1 MLIIQQEPQSLILLN
16 KVQISF
22 IIVVNVPQTIVQ
34 EVRQVEQVAQPVLVS
49 QVKRVDTG
57 GMNTVN
63 TQAVHN

>member
-1 MLIIQQEPQSLILLN
+1 M
-16 KVQISF
+16 
-22 IIVVNVPQTIVQ
+22 NVPQTIVQ